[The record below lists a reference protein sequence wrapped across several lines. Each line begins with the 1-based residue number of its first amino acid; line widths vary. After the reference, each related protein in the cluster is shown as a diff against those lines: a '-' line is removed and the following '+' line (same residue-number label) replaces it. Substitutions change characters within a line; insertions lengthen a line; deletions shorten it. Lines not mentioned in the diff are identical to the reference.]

1 MVPVRPMALD
11 SQICI
16 LQYQLQRCLDRMQLG
31 RFEVRTDG
39 EKWMRLEGFGA
50 IPLAGFAIA
59 TLSVLES
66 VKPES
71 VKPESVKPDAKP
83 AIRWVI
89 DVAEPGASSAGL
101 PAKSLNER
109 TQRCARLKVADYW
122 LLNPDQ
128 SALQTYC
135 LPSPSGYRQQ
145 RLWHVGEQVSPTA
158 IPEMTLRIQEPLP
171 LYFLTRTL
179 KGQRTY
185 PSNALPLQV
194 CSATMFGHE

>member
-1 MVPVRPMALD
+1 MVFSAARPTALD
-11 SQICI
+11 SQIYI
-16 LQYQLQRCLDRMQLG
+16 LQYQLQRCLDRLQLG
-31 RFEVRTDG
+31 RFEVRTT
-39 EKWMRLEGFGA
+39 EPLLEGLDE
-50 IPLAGFAIA
+50 IRS
-59 TLSVLES
+59 TLFVLEC
-66 VKPES
+66 VKPKCVE
-71 VKPESVKPDAKP
+71 PDTEP

-89 DVAEPGASSAGL
+89 DVAAPRALMPFAGL
-101 PAKSLNER
+101 SAKALAER
-109 TQRCARLKVADYW
+109 TQRCARLQVADYW
-122 LLNPDQ
+122 LLMLEQ
-128 SALQTYC
+128 SALRTYY
-135 LPSPSGYRQQ
+135 LPGLSGYQQQ